1 MLPNPVLRKLGL
13 AENDRVVI
21 IHADDVGMCQAT
33 LPAFAELVDFG
44 LVSSAAVMVPCP
56 WFLAAA
62 AFCREH
68 PGVDVG
74 VHSTL
79 TSEWET
85 YRWGPV
91 STRDPSSGL
100 LDAQGCFPRTSEEVQ
115 TRVDPEAARRELEAQ
130 VKRAVEAG
138 VDVTHVD
145 THMGTVAHPRLTG
158 AYLEVAMAWQLPPM
172 LLRLDE
178 ARWRTMGLDA
188 ETAALAVALAQ
199 QLEEQ
204 GVPLLDDIRG
214 LPLDRPEDRI
224 AQAKAILSSLQPGIT
239 HMVIHPAV
247 DTPELRAITPD
258 AAARV
263 ADYRAFTSPELRD
276 YVRSLGIQVIGYR
289 TLRDL
294 MRSVM
299 GRKEG

>member
-1 MLPNPVLRKLGL
+1 MPPNPVLRKLGL

-44 LVSSAAVMVPCP
+44 LISSAAVMVPCP

-85 YRWGPV
+85 YRWGPI
-91 STRDPSSGL
+91 STRDPNSGL

-115 TRVDPEAARRELEAQ
+115 ARAQPEAARTELEAQ

-138 VDVTHVD
+138 VDVTHID

-158 AYLEVAMAWQLPPM
+158 A
-172 LLRLDE
+172 
-178 ARWRTMGLDA
+178 
-188 ETAALAVALAQ
+188 
-199 QLEEQ
+199 
-204 GVPLLDDIRG
+204 
-214 LPLDRPEDRI
+214 
-224 AQAKAILSSLQPGIT
+224 
-239 HMVIHPAV
+239 
-247 DTPELRAITPD
+247 
-258 AAARV
+258 
-263 ADYRAFTSPELRD
+263 
-276 YVRSLGIQVIGYR
+276 
-289 TLRDL
+289 
-294 MRSVM
+294 
-299 GRKEG
+299 